1 MVVAM
6 KGGFS
11 AAAVVLAIAL
21 AAPASAESRM
31 GRTTLG
37 FCPSSNPS
45 LLGQGMMG
53 GALRGLSPVVAP
65 QAGSAMLGASLFG
78 DGRRLSRKSV
88 GGVVG
93 ANMMFDQLSSSI
105 EGAIKKLAGKKTITE
120 DSISGA
126 LKDIRRS
133 LLEADVN
140 LAVANSVVEE
150 VKKKAVGA
158 AVVDGVNPAQQ
169 FVKIMNDELTRIL
182 GGQQAPL
189 ARVDGGITKILMAG
203 LQGTGKTTATAK
215 LALYCQQQDP
225 PRKVLLVACDVYRP
239 AAIEQ
244 LQTLAGQVGC
254 EVFQKGTEENPRTI
268 AREALEY
275 AKENGFDTVIVDT
288 AGRQVVDQNLMTEL
302 KDVKHVVQPDEV
314 LLVVDAMT
322 GQEAANLTKSFNDVV
337 GITGA
342 ILTKLDGDT
351 RGGAALSVQ
360 TVSGK
365 PIKFVGVGEK
375 VEALEGDEQ
384 PLPFPILDDEEEILK
399 SQRHHA

>member
-1 MVVAM
+1 
-6 KGGFS
+6 
-11 AAAVVLAIAL
+11 
-21 AAPASAESRM
+21 
-31 GRTTLG
+31 
-37 FCPSSNPS
+37 
-45 LLGQGMMG
+45 
-53 GALRGLSPVVAP
+53 
-65 QAGSAMLGASLFG
+65 MLGASLFG

-182 GGQQAPL
+182 GGEQAPL

-384 PLPFPILDDEEEILK
+384 PLPFPILDDEEEIFK
-399 SQRHHA
+399 SERHHAR